1 MRSLPS
7 TFHDL
12 NRQLQLKECKKDKI
26 KKIAN
31 SVRTVGGKLIVCS
44 SWSLQIYRRDSGDL
58 RKGLQKK
65 SGEGRKVSLV
75 DAVTFPRGT
84 TVARVKG
91 VPYPPPHLFHP
102 VLSTSIPMT
111 KGLSLG
117 AADPTCLL
125 WEAF

>member
-1 MRSLPS
+1 M
-7 TFHDL
+7 
-12 NRQLQLKECKKDKI
+12 NEYKDKI

-58 RKGLQKK
+58 RKGLQK

-84 TVARVKG
+84 MVARVKG

-102 VLSTSIPMT
+102 VLSTSIPMA
-111 KGLSLG
+111 KGLSLE
-117 AADPTCLL
+117 AAGPTCLL
-125 WEAF
+125 WEAFWHSPKENIP